1 MKQVDLSI
9 YKDYKQYLYLFDVI
23 IKENS
28 KNIDRFLEEINIS
41 PSSYRRAKNSHSKI
55 GGKIVKELCKH
66 FNYNIC
72 DNELIDEVEE
82 HINKTYFSIYYKKSN
97 NYDDELAWI
106 DQMINKN
113 YIIYPI
119 LKLFKLVISLTVP
132 KKISELLKKYEEL
145 FEEVKKY
152 NDFFNGGLKELFEHA
167 EVSFQKEIDD
177 TFLAKKFKNEHVFF
191 TISSKCFAEG
201 RYIESIYFGNLIK
214 GILIK
219 DENYKRVYFIN
230 LTIMSSYN
238 AIFRFEEAYEL
249 GKKQMLSLES
259 INDTDFEYVAT
270 RKHFI
275 IACIGLK
282 KYDEI
287 LDMLKDKEKYN
298 LTELCCLFVSK
309 YYSDKEEYKCF
320 YSNLIENQQNEK
332 NIDFCNILNLILN
345 DNNIQLIDQLQNYR
359 INTILIKILKKM
371 LNG

>member
-9 YKDYKQYLYLFDVI
+9 YKDYKQYLNLFDVI
-23 IKENS
+23 IKENA
-28 KNIDRFLEEINIS
+28 KNIDRFLEDINIS

-55 GGKIVKELCKH
+55 GEKIVKELCKH

-82 HINKTYFSIYYKKSN
+82 HINRTYFSIYYKKTN

-119 LKLFKLVISLTVP
+119 LKLFKLVIILNLP
-132 KKISELLKKYEEL
+132 KSPSNLIVEYHTLYEKLKEY
-145 FEEVKKY
+145 FNFY
-152 NDFFNGGLKELFEHA
+152 NDGLKELLEIA
-167 EVSFQKEIDD
+167 EVIFQEDIDD
-177 TFLAKKFKNEHVFF
+177 VFLAKKFQNKQVYY
-191 TISSKCFAEG
+191 TLCTKCMIKG

-214 GILIK
+214 DILIK
-219 DENYKRVYFIN
+219 DENYKRVYYVN
-230 LTIMSSYN
+230 LTLMASYN
-238 AIFRFEEAYEL
+238 GLFRFEKTYEL

-259 INDTDFEYVAT
+259 INDTDFAYITT

-287 LDMLKDKEKYN
+287 LGMLKDKEKYN
-298 LTELCCLFVSK
+298 LTETTCLIISTYFTNKKEYDSLFLKIHENVNKKDSK
-309 YYSDKEEYKCF
+309 KYLD
-320 YSNLIENQQNEK
+320 
-332 NIDFCNILNLILN
+332 ILNKILKNN
-345 DNNIQLIDQLQNYR
+345 DKQLIDQLQNYN
-359 INTILIKILKKM
+359 INKILIKVLKKM
-371 LNG
+371 LN